1 MMNGDPHM
9 SMDTYE
15 ITANAKINLFLRVN
29 GTLPNGYHRLYTVM
43 QEIDCA
49 DQLTIRIDPSRRGFK
64 INCFGRSDID
74 PRKNLCRKASDRFYS
89 NLKKLKGDDF
99 KAPYTEIDL
108 IKNIPSE
115 SGLGGGSSDAAAV
128 LVVLQEH
135 FGQPF
140 SEEELL
146 RIAVNVGA
154 DVPFFLYGGTC
165 LCERVGEVIR
175 PIESLTGLGVIVG
188 KPKAGVSTPEC
199 FAMMD
204 LEEQKPFDEKAYSEY
219 IESLNVHFRN
229 TSDMLEKLLAGSDL
243 LVNDL
248 EMPAVKLVPE
258 IEELKTAFTNAGAS
272 YCCMTGSGSAVFA
285 LFENRGDAAAAL
297 EQIKDVP
304 ALSDCSL
311 YLSETV

>member
-1 MMNGDPHM
+1 MPTD
-9 SMDTYE
+9 SYE

-49 DQLTIRIDPSRRGFK
+49 DKLTITIDSSRRGFK

-74 PRKNLCRKASDRFYS
+74 PEKNLCKKACDRFFS
-89 NLKKLKGDDF
+89 NFKKLKDENF
-99 KAPYTEIDL
+99 TAPYTEIDL

-115 SGLGGGSSDAAAV
+115 SGMGGGSSDAAAV

-154 DVPFFLYGGTC
+154 
-165 LCERVGEVIR
+165 
-175 PIESLTGLGVIVG
+175 ESLAGLGVLIG

-199 FAMMD
+199 FALMD
-204 LEEQKPFDEKAYSEY
+204 SEESKPFDVKAYSDY
-219 IESLNVHFRN
+219 IDSMNTHHRN
-229 TSDMLEKLLAGSDL
+229 NSDMLEKLLATREL
-243 LVNDL
+243 LMNDL
-248 EMPAVKLVPE
+248 EAPAIKLVPE
-258 IEELKTAFTNAGAS
+258 IETIKTAFINAGAEYS
-272 YCCMTGSGSAVFA
+272 CMTGSGSAVFA
-285 LFENRGDAAAAL
+285 LFENRGDAAAAM
-297 EQIKDVP
+297 EQVKDVP
-304 ALSDCSL
+304 ALSGCSL
-311 YLSETV
+311 YLAETV

>member
-1 MMNGDPHM
+1 MNGDPHM

>member
-258 IEELKTAFTNAGAS
+258 IEDLKTAFTNSGAG